1 MSITN
6 LVTRREFFGTS
17 AALLAFA
24 MNPSQVRELENDQP
38 QLTCIEKHKKLIWVE
53 GDKNETLD
61 GKICRAY
68 IPKNPKGKPMYV
80 LILGHVEEL
89 DWSSQYSGMIHF
101 FERLKKEEKG
111 TVLLFRTGLATD
123 EIGAMLS
130 PEYKPQYEPKAVF
143 NKTRA
148 ILKDFIAECKPKEI
162 RPAGFS
168 WGAGILAK
176 LAEIAKLAEEDSW
189 IQEVIVKCIV
199 LIEPIAYGSLKFGT
213 ALRQRPEFKNSP
225 PLMWIYQRNNKLSL
239 LESLTTLQGNYP
251 TKEVRGKNGEI
262 ETIKDERPGDIIWQ
276 VPNTTHLDLDDISE
290 VREKGYEFLT
300 SPK

>member
-1 MSITN
+1 MPITN
-6 LVTRREFFGTS
+6 LVTRRGFLGTS

-53 GDKNETLD
+53 GDKDERLD

-89 DWSSQYSGMIHF
+89 DWPSQYSGMIHF

-111 TVLLFRTGLATD
+111 TVLLFRTGLAAD

-130 PEYKPQYEPKAVF
+130 PKYKPQYEPKTVF
-143 NKTRA
+143 NNTKE
-148 ILKDFIAECKPKEI
+148 ILKGFIAECKPKEI

-168 WGAGILAK
+168 WGAGI
-176 LAEIAKLAEEDSW
+176 IAKLAKEDSG
-189 IQEVIVKCIV
+189 IQEVTVKRIV
-199 LIEPIAYGSLKFGT
+199 LIEPIAYGSFKFGT
-213 ALRQRPEFKNSP
+213 ALRKRPEFNNSP

-251 TKEVRGKNGEI
+251 TKEVKDKNGEI
-262 ETIKDERPGDIIWQ
+262 KTIKDERPGDIIWQ

-290 VREKGYEFLT
+290 IREKSYEFLI
-300 SPK
+300 SPR

>member
-1 MSITN
+1 MPITN
-6 LVTRREFFGTS
+6 LVTRREFFGTN
-17 AALLAFA
+17 AALLASA
-24 MNPSQVRELENDQP
+24 MNPPQVRELKKDQP

-53 GDKNETLD
+53 GDKDEKLD

-68 IPKNPKGKPMYV
+68 IPKNPKGKPIYV

-143 NKTRA
+143 NNTRE

-162 RPAGFS
+162 RPVGFS
-168 WGAGILAK
+168 WGAGTIAK
-176 LAEIAKLAEEDSW
+176 LAEEEDSW
-189 IQEVIVKCIV
+189 IQEVPVKCIV
-199 LIEPIAYGSLKFGT
+199 LIDPIAFGSFKFGT
-213 ALRQRPEFKNSP
+213 ALRKRPEFKNSP

-251 TKEVRGKNGEI
+251 TKEVKDKNGEI
-262 ETIKDERPGDIIWQ
+262 KIIKDERPGDIIWQ

-290 VREKGYEFLT
+290 VRDKAGTFLT
-300 SPK
+300 R